1 MIAPL
6 IVPCTPELLADVV
19 ADMREGSATGLANSP
34 AFAALALAPA
44 SRAWAMVAP
53 GRVLAAAGLVP
64 HWHGRAEGWLIVAR
78 SCSKRELVHGLR
90 RARTMLDD
98 LQTDSALRRI
108 EIYVRA
114 SVAWCRSFPAALGF
128 AEEASLAAW
137 GPDGGDFRLCAR
149 VRRI

>member
-1 MIAPL
+1 MIPPL
-6 IVPCTPELLADVV
+6 IVPLTSDLLAEAV
-19 ADMREGSATGLANSP
+19 ANMREGAATGLANSP

-44 SRAWAMVAP
+44 SRGWAMVAP

-64 HWHGRAEGWLIVAR
+64 HWPGRAEGWLIVAR
-78 SCSKRELVHGLR
+78 SCTRRELVQGLR
-90 RARTMLDD
+90 RARAMLDD
-98 LQTDSALRRI
+98 LQADSALRRI

-128 AEEASLAAW
+128 AEEACLAAW

-149 VRRI
+149 VRKN